1 MIVAGEISGDHHA
14 APLMSAIKE
23 HNPDHHFWGLG
34 GDRMVKEGL
43 DSLYHV
49 KDLSVT
55 GFIEVLKHLAF
66 FREVMRSVLEQCH
79 QHQPDAAILLDYPG
93 FNLRLGMKLKA
104 LGIPVYYYI
113 SPQVWAWK
121 KGRVKTMR
129 RFIKRI
135 FVIFPFE
142 EAFYQDQSIPVTF
155 AGHPLVDQ
163 DFNLPDRTAFFKR
176 HGLDEEKPLVAL
188 LPGSR
193 RNELERHTQPL
204 LETLHYL
211 KQQQPDLQFTLA
223 CLSSLADSYY
233 EPLLAL
239 DGIVPVKDDP
249 YPMMYHADVA
259 IVASGTATLETAYL
273 GTPLVVIYR
282 IAPLSY
288 LIGKL
293 LVKIDHLAMPN
304 LIVGERAIPELIQ
317 KDANG
322 LTISKEVLHLL
333 SDQTARDKMLN
344 KLAVLKDAL
353 GQSGCAA
360 VIATQ
365 ILKELD

>member
-14 APLMSAIKE
+14 APLMAAIKE
-23 HNPDHHFWGLG
+23 HHSDHRFWGLG
-34 GDRMVKEGL
+34 GDRMTREGL

-55 GFIEVLKHLAF
+55 GFIEVLKHLSF
-66 FREVMRSVLEQCH
+66 FKEVMHSVIEQC
-79 QHQPDAAILLDYPG
+79 QQRQPDAAILLDYPG
-93 FNLRLGMKLKA
+93 FNLRLGMKLKT

-142 EAFYQDQSIPVTF
+142 EDFYKKQGIPVTF
-155 AGHPLVDQ
+155 AGHPLVEK
-163 DFNLPDRTAFFKR
+163 DFNIPDRSAFFSQ
-176 HGLDEEKPLVAL
+176 HGLDEKKPMIAL

-193 RNELERHTQPL
+193 RNELERLTQPL
-204 LETLHYL
+204 LEALQLL
-211 KQQQPDLQFTLA
+211 KKQQPDLQFTLA
-223 CLSSLADSYY
+223 GLSDLADSYY
-233 EPLLAL
+233 EPFLTL
-239 DGIVPVKDDP
+239 DGITLIKDDP
-249 YPMMYHADVA
+249 YPMIFHADLA

-293 LVKIDHLAMPN
+293 LVKIDHIAMPN
-304 LIVGERAIPELIQ
+304 LIVDERAIPELIQ

-322 LTISKEVLHLL
+322 QTIAKETLHLL
-333 SDQTARDKMLN
+333 SDQAARIEMSS
-344 KLAVLKDAL
+344 KLAILKDAL
-353 GQSGCAA
+353 GQPGCAKI
-360 VIATQ
+360 IASL
-365 ILKELD
+365 ILKDLD